1 MAQELLAMFKKSIG
15 DLSDSAEMDE
25 YYINLLSQAQA
36 VLQSEDIS
44 ESVLNTDL
52 GKFAVVFAA
61 QLLMDGKDIAN
72 NPTLNL
78 MRISLSAQTKAERYG
93 LK

>member
-15 DLSDSAEMDE
+15 DLTNSTDMDE
-25 YYINLLSQAQA
+25 YYTNFLMQAQSI
-36 VLQSEDIS
+36 LQAEDIS

-52 GKFAVVFAA
+52 GKVAVVFAA

-72 NPTLNL
+72 NPTLTL
-78 MRISLSAQTKAERYG
+78 MRNILTAQTKAEG
-93 LK
+93 SAG

>member
-1 MAQELLAMFKKSIG
+1 MQELLAMFKKSIG
-15 DLSDSAEMDE
+15 DLSDSSEMDE

-36 VLQSEDIS
+36 VLQAEDIS
-44 ESVLNTDL
+44 VSVLNTDL
-52 GKFAVVFAA
+52 GKVAVVFAA

-93 LK
+93 FK

>member
-1 MAQELLAMFKKSIG
+1 MQELLAMFKRSIG

-36 VLQSEDIS
+36 VLQAEDIS

-52 GKFAVVFAA
+52 GKVAVVFAA

-93 LK
+93 FK